1 MLPRSG
7 TRGVMLARRR
17 AAIFSMSSHR
27 TPEWPRIKELIRTR
41 IAPRTQDSGMLV
53 DASGSR
59 RGREGRTSVD
69 EGKTPACWCC
79 NSALPRARVLGVR
92 VSASRRRKRRA
103 DESQVGHRRKGH
115 TAAAETS
122 ADAIHALR
130 SFYLPHND
138 ITRLLDAGPNLRGII
153 QNYLRVVPRD
163 SDKCRNG
170 EAMAVDDDRIA
181 VPINWVIR
189 RDMAQEAS
197 QYTCR
202 PRVDGIVQGT
212 WIIGLR
218 KQAEAWRAQGLTKI
232 KHW

>member
-1 MLPRSG
+1 MRVGREEEEKGGHLW
-7 TRGVMLARRR
+7 TRARRLHVGV
-17 AAIFSMSSHR
+17 AIVHFR
-27 TPEWPRIKELIRTR
+27 EPECWACGYRLQGGERDALI
-41 IAPRTQDSGMLV
+41 
-53 DASGSR
+53 
-59 RGREGRTSVD
+59 
-69 EGKTPACWCC
+69 
-79 NSALPRARVLGVR
+79 
-92 VSASRRRKRRA
+92 

-130 SFYLPHND
+130 SFHLPHND